1 MLDRKETVLGNSIT
15 CKGSLF
21 SKDTLK
27 KISTMDGGR
36 VVCIL
41 ANTKMVFITAM
52 VFYQTRILIIK
63 DIFIEDNIAVEE
75 SNSVGLKWLPSIL
88 Y

>member
-1 MLDRKETVLGNSIT
+1 LRENLLDRKETVLGNSIT

-63 DIFIEDNIAVEE
+63 DIFIEDNRQFVYDEPQNFGI
-75 SNSVGLKWLPSIL
+75 K
-88 Y
+88 